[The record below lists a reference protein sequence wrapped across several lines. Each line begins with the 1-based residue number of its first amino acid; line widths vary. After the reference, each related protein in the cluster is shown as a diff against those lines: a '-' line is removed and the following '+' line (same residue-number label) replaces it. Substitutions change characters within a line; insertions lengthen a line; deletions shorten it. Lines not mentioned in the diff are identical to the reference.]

1 MTQLSSNPRARRG
14 RIFPSRRL
22 SPEEKARRQAE
33 REESNQ
39 RCQVIFER
47 VRPELIDE
55 YYDWFIV
62 IEPNSEEY
70 FIEKD
75 EMIAIEKACQK
86 YPHAMCLML
95 RLNETGVCGR
105 I

>member
-1 MTQLSSNPRARRG
+1 M
-14 RIFPSRRL
+14 IFPWRRL
-22 SPEEKARRQAE
+22 SPEEKTRCHAE
-33 REESNQ
+33 REELDR

-47 VRPELIDE
+47 DRPELIDE

-86 YPHAMCLML
+86 YPHTMCLML